1 MSACRVHSSILNL
14 AYVILKYEE
23 LNATM
28 LNFKLY
34 VNRLWK
40 CAFIDNSLVML
51 IMAVR
56 VFIQQCIDW
65 QFRHMNAN

>member
-1 MSACRVHSSILNL
+1 MQLYLCFFKYDSVCMSACRVHSSILNL

-34 VNRLWK
+34 VNRL
-40 CAFIDNSLVML
+40 
-51 IMAVR
+51 
-56 VFIQQCIDW
+56 
-65 QFRHMNAN
+65 